1 MIIDGVTYK
10 TFETE
15 RLLLKPCVEEDAAFI
30 YKLLNCESWLKNIGD
45 RDVKSV
51 EEAGAYIRTKMYP
64 QLKKLGFGNYTVIR
78 KSDGAKIGTCGL
90 HDRKGL
96 EGVDIG
102 FAFLAEYEKQGYG
115 FESAN
120 ELKKQGFELFALKQ
134 INAITLPSNI
144 ASQKLLEKLGLQFI
158 KMITLPNDN
167 EELMFYSSEAVH
179 S

>member
-144 ASQKLLEKLGLQFI
+144 ASQKLLEKLGLQFK

-167 EELMFYSSEAVH
+167 EELMFYSLEAVH